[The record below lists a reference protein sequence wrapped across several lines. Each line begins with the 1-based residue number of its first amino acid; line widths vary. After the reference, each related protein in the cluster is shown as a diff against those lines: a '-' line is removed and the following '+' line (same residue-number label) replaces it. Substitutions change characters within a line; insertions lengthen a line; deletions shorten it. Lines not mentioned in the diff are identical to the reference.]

1 MENKSPLFLNTF
13 KSLRDNPKW
22 KINLLIL
29 ILISIITS
37 YIISQNTNFH
47 TYFKDMS
54 LSGSQ
59 LKQAQK
65 FVTIGVYLNNI
76 LGILLTIL
84 CMFIVFLIIS
94 KIMESDVKKI
104 SLFSASI
111 LFNLINSSI
120 VLVIVLI
127 QWGVGLDLNNYNLT
141 SLNIFDKGSKFLAI
155 FDLKLLIKG
164 YLFGIVMYSTCLLN
178 KKISII
184 YAFSYIIVI
193 LVFSILFY
201 YLTV

>member
-65 FVTIGVYLNNI
+65 FVTIGVYLS
-76 LGILLTIL
+76 
-84 CMFIVFLIIS
+84 LIHI
-94 KIMESDVKKI
+94 
-104 SLFSASI
+104 
-111 LFNLINSSI
+111 
-120 VLVIVLI
+120 
-127 QWGVGLDLNNYNLT
+127 
-141 SLNIFDKGSKFLAI
+141 
-155 FDLKLLIKG
+155 
-164 YLFGIVMYSTCLLN
+164 
-178 KKISII
+178 
-184 YAFSYIIVI
+184 
-193 LVFSILFY
+193 
-201 YLTV
+201 